1 VRIAIVAESF
11 LPQVNGVSNTVRHL
25 TEQLSAAG
33 HNLLVIAP
41 GHGSLR
47 HAGSPVVR
55 VRSLPLPWYR
65 DLPIGLPSPAIAHTL
80 EGFAPDV
87 VHLAAPA
94 VLGAAGMRAAKRL
107 GLATVAVFQTDLV
120 AFARQYG
127 VRAEPVLWAWLRHL
141 HGRAGRTL
149 APSSAAVDRLRA
161 FGVPRVYRWG
171 RGVNLDLFDPGR
183 RDEALRRELA
193 PDGEVVV
200 GYVGRVA
207 AEKGVRRLTDLA
219 DLPGSR
225 LVVVGDG
232 PERQALQRRLP
243 DAHFTGMLHGDELAR
258 TFASLDVFVHTGV
271 HETFCQ
277 TVQEAQASGVTAIAP
292 AVGGPLDLIAH
303 RETGLLYRP
312 DDAGSLRR
320 AVLTAVHDADLRR
333 RLSSAAH
340 ANVQQRTWANV
351 ADELVRQHYAAV
363 LPAQKQAA

>member
-33 HNLLVIAP
+33 HKLMVIAP

-47 HAGSPVVR
+47 HAGCPVVR
-55 VRSLPLPWYR
+55 VRSVPLPWYR
-65 DLPIGLPSPAIAHTL
+65 DLPIGLPTPAVAHTL

-94 VLGAAGMRAAKRL
+94 VLGAAGLRAAKRL

-149 APSSAAVDRLRA
+149 APSTAAVERLRT
-161 FGVPRVYRWG
+161 FGIPRVYRWG

-193 PDGEVVV
+193 PRGEVIV

-207 AEKGVRRLTDLA
+207 SEKSVHRLAELA
-219 DLPGSR
+219 DVPGSR

-232 PERQALQRRLP
+232 PELPALRRRLP

-277 TVQEAQASGVTAIAP
+277 TVQEAQASGVVPITP

-303 RETGLLYRP
+303 RETGMLYRP
-312 DDAGSLRR
+312 DEPEALRR
-320 AVLTAVHDADLRR
+320 TVLAAVRDAELRR
-333 RLSSAAH
+333 RMSSAAH
-340 ANVQQRTWANV
+340 ASVRERTWASV
-351 ADELVRQHYAAV
+351 AEELVSRHYAAV
-363 LPAQKQAA
+363 LPAQRQAA